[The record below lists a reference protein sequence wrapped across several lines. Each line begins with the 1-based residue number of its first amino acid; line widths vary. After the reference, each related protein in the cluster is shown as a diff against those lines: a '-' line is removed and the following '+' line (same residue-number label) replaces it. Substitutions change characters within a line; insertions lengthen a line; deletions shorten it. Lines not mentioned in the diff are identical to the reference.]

1 MGLGLGL
8 GLSKSGYTPFTLTSV
23 DSLVLWL
30 QNGIGVAAEKWNDS
44 SGNGNHALQSDVN
57 KRATVSGGGLDF
69 ERGDEDHYDLT
80 STITISTNGGFCF
93 AAVITLETNANNTIL
108 GKDAF
113 DQFQVRTVDEFRF
126 RSDDSNV
133 TTDFVFSTDG
143 STFPVSTKMLILLNR
158 SAGASNR
165 FSFFKNG
172 TELTANTDT
181 SSNEAA
187 GENPGG
193 FDLNV
198 LGAKEGSSQFFDG
211 IMHEVAFWNRS
222 LTSTEIA
229 DVNSYLKNFHG
240 L

>member
-57 KRATVSGGGLDF
+57 KRAAVSGGGLDF

-133 TTDFVFSTDG
+133 DTDFVFSTDG

-158 SAGASNR
+158 TAGASNR
-165 FSFFKNG
+165 FSFFKNIII
-172 TELTANTDT
+172 
-181 SSNEAA
+181 
-187 GENPGG
+187 
-193 FDLNV
+193 FV
-198 LGAKEGSSQFFDG
+198 L
-211 IMHEVAFWNRS
+211 VAFMFR
-222 LTSTEIA
+222 
-229 DVNSYLKNFHG
+229 Y
-240 L
+240 

>member
-1 MGLGLGL
+1 
-8 GLSKSGYTPFTLTSV
+8 
-23 DSLVLWL
+23 
-30 QNGIGVAAEKWNDS
+30 
-44 SGNGNHALQSDVN
+44 
-57 KRATVSGGGLDF
+57 
-69 ERGDEDHYDLT
+69 
-80 STITISTNGGFCF
+80 
-93 AAVITLETNANNTIL
+93 
-108 GKDAF
+108 
-113 DQFQVRTVDEFRF
+113 
-126 RSDDSNV
+126 
-133 TTDFVFSTDG
+133 
-143 STFPVSTKMLILLNR
+143 MLILLNR

-211 IMHEVAFWNRS
+211 IIHEVAFWNRS